1 MEIKRREGEPMG
13 TFLYRFTKKMRQS
26 GILIES
32 KKRRFKGRPI
42 SKRSR
47 RASALY
53 REQKKK
59 EVEKARKMGTI

>member
-1 MEIKRREGEPMG
+1 MEIKRREGESIG
-13 TFLYRFTKKMRQS
+13 TFLYRFTKKVRHS
-26 GILIES
+26 GVLIES
-32 KKRRFKGRPI
+32 KKRRFKGRSV

-53 REQKKK
+53 REHKKK